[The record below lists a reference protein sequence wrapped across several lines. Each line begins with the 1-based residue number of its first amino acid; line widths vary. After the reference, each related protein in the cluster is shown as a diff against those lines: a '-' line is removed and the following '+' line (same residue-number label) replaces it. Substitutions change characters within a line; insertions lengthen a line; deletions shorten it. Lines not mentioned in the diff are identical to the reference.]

1 MFIHHFH
8 ALNIFFLIILC
19 QFTHANEVL
28 SVEHSVEYENLLLQV
43 TQIHTQAK
51 LNHYAWRDTG
61 KMIIDASK
69 LAHQGEFM
77 QANKLLRQAYQ
88 ECILAEQQ
96 SSTQSDLSELI
107 PYYLK

>member
-1 MFIHHFH
+1 
-8 ALNIFFLIILC
+8 
-19 QFTHANEVL
+19 
-28 SVEHSVEYENLLLQV
+28 
-43 TQIHTQAK
+43 
-51 LNHYAWRDTG
+51 
-61 KMIIDASK
+61 
-69 LAHQGEFM
+69 M